1 VKQCARKGLRAL
13 PQIKTL
19 NKQPRLER
27 RNNTKSIDKGVVSCY
42 NIWYKNKKIIN
53 PLHDPTRIIMVDQKK
68 FDELV
73 ENTTKY
79 LTDLMKRV
87 ASLESEV
94 KELKVAKKPTS
105 ARKENASE

>member
-1 VKQCARKGLRAL
+1 
-13 PQIKTL
+13 
-19 NKQPRLER
+19 
-27 RNNTKSIDKGVVSCY
+27 
-42 NIWYKNKKIIN
+42 
-53 PLHDPTRIIMVDQKK
+53 MVDQKK